1 MLQKSGSEKLK
12 NITIRKHGA
21 VFTLSFH
28 LLLLN
33 ATEKHLQQGL
43 WILIFIGNQFS
54 QVDTLKDRLD
64 EKHKELVKMQESNQD
79 LKSRLQTVGREKDI
93 SQVRLHTASL

>member
-1 MLQKSGSEKLK
+1 M
-12 NITIRKHGA
+12 
-21 VFTLSFH
+21 SFH
-28 LLLLN
+28 LLSLSATWEHLLRS
-33 ATEKHLQQGL
+33 LRIIIQ
-43 WILIFIGNQFS
+43 IFIGNQFS

-64 EKHKELVKMQESNQD
+64 EKNKELVKMQESNQD

>member
-1 MLQKSGSEKLK
+1 MDKKQIKECWKSSGAILLREILVISHKPSIDLIKCCRNLAVGK

-28 LLLLN
+28 LLSLN

-43 WILIFIGNQFS
+43 
-54 QVDTLKDRLD
+54 
-64 EKHKELVKMQESNQD
+64 
-79 LKSRLQTVGREKDI
+79 
-93 SQVRLHTASL
+93 